1 MLVYTG
7 VNSLFRHEYT
17 KEIQNLLEK
26 DEEENKNTENHS
38 NFSYV
43 LEKKINSS
51 GVGDILEIINCS
63 LTFLMLLFYVIST
76 YTYPPLSQI
85 HTKINTIL
93 EEIELYFIAFFIFH
107 FILKFYMSQQ
117 RILFLLELTTL
128 VDISSIIMV
137 IFSQTKFITDN
148 AKYFFRLFR
157 MVRILYLFKL
167 EDLLQKRFNETVRNI
182 FKLLI
187 ALTSLVF
194 LSTAF
199 IIEIEN
205 YNFRLEYGELEIDS
219 SNVELN
225 GKDFSSIMR
234 FHDVIYFE
242 LVTLTTVGY
251 GDITPKVWIS
261 RFIIIITVLCLL
273 VVILPLYSKL
283 KILLSLTT
291 KYSRMTYQ
299 KNSNKTKH
307 VLVLGECSIESYE
320 AFLEEL
326 YNADHGQTN
335 YDTIIM
341 QSNPDKEIMKLIKSL
356 SYGQKIFY
364 LVGNSLLQKDLKRC
378 KTDNSI
384 CAVILANRLAK
395 NPRLEDF
402 SNIMKAFSIRKFRHM
417 FSREKDARIC
427 IQLLRPETKE
437 IYYSSLINNN
447 EINSQNTQIICV
459 EEIKLQLLGK
469 SCLCPGITTIISS
482 LITSK
487 KPSLDENVILSK
499 EHDWLREYLDGI
511 QQEIYF
517 VSLKAELL
525 HNLKFIDIVRLVY
538 KVSGLVVI
546 GIDVIIDDLK
556 PFVCLNPSNY
566 LISPFDTLVYI
577 LADRQPDSKELNELI
592 YNYLENNSKGIVEK
606 NKEMVKILRL
616 KSLYWNKIANI
627 PDYFHNPEQ
636 QTLLGIKFSN
646 ENYIS
651 NNNDY
656 NYTRYNK
663 HELNKEPSQ
672 KPQISN
678 SQNANQYKQK
688 LDAYGAIRKN
698 FFHTLLPRT
707 QHKAESFSPDILD
720 NHIIVCGI
728 GLNLKNLLMPLRA
741 SSMKNQQYPIVI
753 IDKAEHIPSEIWK
766 EIQYYPDIYYM
777 QGNPVKSKDLHKAG
791 IKKAKAVIILSKS
804 TSDLEQSEMVD
815 ADTIFIYKAIKN
827 ETKSTMIIAEL
838 VSVSALSFLNSN
850 SDENYIKKQGYWLS
864 PSFAVGEI
872 FIGSMLDTLICQAFY
887 NPFITDI
894 LKQLIMGSAGS
905 NFTNNFQVKLMEK
918 KITQST
924 LYLLSINEELGRLG
938 YRELKKSMKY
948 KEIFDFFVKNNMVP
962 IGLNRNSKKNS
973 SNIKRKNKAYVY
985 LCPKRDDIVEIER
998 DKIYVLANENCFSRQ
1013 KFKENE
1019 EKTNSYFQI
1028 TKTSK
1033 LIDKSNELI
1042 LDLTQGVKKLI
1053 NNNVQ
1058 KIKQSFAIKRVIN
1071 EVRDSMRNELSN
1083 IYDDLLVEEEEIKI
1097 EDKEED
1103 KKIGEEDY
1111 VEESE
1116 SKSKS
1121 KSKSKSISKSSSPSS
1136 EGENS
1141 SPSKSYME
1149 ALKRTKNYMKNHKQI
1164 KPPENDN
1171 KNTAEEKSD

>member
-1 MLVYTG
+1 MMVYTG
-7 VNSLFRHEYT
+7 VNSLYRHEYI

-26 DEEENKNTENHS
+26 EEEENKNTENHS
-38 NFSYV
+38 NFSYL

-51 GVGDILEIINCS
+51 GVGDIFEITNCS
-63 LTFLMLLFYVIST
+63 LTFLMLIFYVIST
-76 YTYPPLSQI
+76 YTYPPL
-85 HTKINTIL
+85 TKINNEINMIL
-93 EEIELYFIAFFIFH
+93 QKIEIYFIAFFIFH
-107 FILKFYMSQQ
+107 FVLKFYISQQ

-128 VDISSIIMV
+128 VDISSIIMI

-148 AKYFFRLFR
+148 VKYFFRLFR

-194 LSTAF
+194 LSSAF

-219 SNVELN
+219 SKVELI

-417 FSREKDARIC
+417 FSKEKDARIC

-487 KPSLDENVILSK
+487 KPSLDENVVLSK

-616 KSLYWNKIANI
+616 KSFYWNKIANI

-636 QTLLGIKFSN
+636 QALLGIKFSN

-656 NYTRYNK
+656 SYTRYNK
-663 HELNKEPSQ
+663 HELNQEPSQ
-672 KPQISN
+672 KPQIGNN
-678 SQNANQYKQK
+678 SHNANQYKQK

-850 SDENYIKKQGYWLS
+850 SDENFIKKQGYWLS

-1013 KFKENE
+1013 KIKENE

-1042 LDLTQGVKKLI
+1042 LDLTQGIKKLI

-1058 KIKQSFAIKRVIN
+1058 KIRQSFAIKRVIN

-1083 IYDDLLVEEEEIKI
+1083 IYDDLLVEEEEFKG
-1097 EDKEED
+1097 ENKEED

-1121 KSKSKSISKSSSPSS
+1121 KSKSMSKSSSPSS

-1149 ALKRTKNYMKNHKQI
+1149 ALKRTKNYMKNHKQQ
-1164 KPPENDN
+1164 KPSENDN
-1171 KNTAEEKSD
+1171 KNTGEEKTD

>member
-38 NFSYV
+38 NFSYL

-63 LTFLMLLFYVIST
+63 LTFLMLIFYVIST

-128 VDISSIIMV
+128 VDVSSIIMV

-499 EHDWLREYLDGI
+499 EHD
-511 QQEIYF
+511 
-517 VSLKAELL
+517 
-525 HNLKFIDIVRLVY
+525 
-538 KVSGLVVI
+538 
-546 GIDVIIDDLK
+546 
-556 PFVCLNPSNY
+556 
-566 LISPFDTLVYI
+566 
-577 LADRQPDSKELNELI
+577 
-592 YNYLENNSKGIVEK
+592 
-606 NKEMVKILRL
+606 
-616 KSLYWNKIANI
+616 
-627 PDYFHNPEQ
+627 
-636 QTLLGIKFSN
+636 
-646 ENYIS
+646 
-651 NNNDY
+651 
-656 NYTRYNK
+656 
-663 HELNKEPSQ
+663 
-672 KPQISN
+672 
-678 SQNANQYKQK
+678 
-688 LDAYGAIRKN
+688 
-698 FFHTLLPRT
+698 
-707 QHKAESFSPDILD
+707 
-720 NHIIVCGI
+720 
-728 GLNLKNLLMPLRA
+728 
-741 SSMKNQQYPIVI
+741 
-753 IDKAEHIPSEIWK
+753 
-766 EIQYYPDIYYM
+766 
-777 QGNPVKSKDLHKAG
+777 
-791 IKKAKAVIILSKS
+791 
-804 TSDLEQSEMVD
+804 
-815 ADTIFIYKAIKN
+815 
-827 ETKSTMIIAEL
+827 
-838 VSVSALSFLNSN
+838 
-850 SDENYIKKQGYWLS
+850 
-864 PSFAVGEI
+864 
-872 FIGSMLDTLICQAFY
+872 
-887 NPFITDI
+887 
-894 LKQLIMGSAGS
+894 
-905 NFTNNFQVKLMEK
+905 
-918 KITQST
+918 
-924 LYLLSINEELGRLG
+924 
-938 YRELKKSMKY
+938 
-948 KEIFDFFVKNNMVP
+948 
-962 IGLNRNSKKNS
+962 
-973 SNIKRKNKAYVY
+973 
-985 LCPKRDDIVEIER
+985 
-998 DKIYVLANENCFSRQ
+998 
-1013 KFKENE
+1013 
-1019 EKTNSYFQI
+1019 
-1028 TKTSK
+1028 
-1033 LIDKSNELI
+1033 
-1042 LDLTQGVKKLI
+1042 
-1053 NNNVQ
+1053 
-1058 KIKQSFAIKRVIN
+1058 
-1071 EVRDSMRNELSN
+1071 
-1083 IYDDLLVEEEEIKI
+1083 
-1097 EDKEED
+1097 
-1103 KKIGEEDY
+1103 
-1111 VEESE
+1111 
-1116 SKSKS
+1116 
-1121 KSKSKSISKSSSPSS
+1121 
-1136 EGENS
+1136 
-1141 SPSKSYME
+1141 
-1149 ALKRTKNYMKNHKQI
+1149 
-1164 KPPENDN
+1164 
-1171 KNTAEEKSD
+1171 